1 MRTVEEHL
9 ALCLRDLTPLP
20 PVELPLLEAAGCVLA
35 EDLVA
40 GMDMPRFDNSSM
52 DGYAVRAAEIAG
64 ASDTDPV
71 VLPVLGDIP
80 AGRGDQLELPPG
92 ATMRIM
98 TGAPV
103 PAGADSVVQV
113 EWTDGGTATVRI
125 DRATRSGQNIRL
137 AGEDVRAGQVVLHAG
152 ARLSARQITLAASV
166 GAIRLTVHPRPRVAV
181 MPSGS
186 ELVPP
191 GEPLQPGQIHDSNG
205 YGLVAALVAAGARA
219 RHAGIIPD
227 TPEAVAT
234 AIEQAAVGAD
244 LIVTTGGV
252 SAGAYDTVKAVL
264 RELGTVDFAQ
274 VAMQPGKP
282 QGFGTVGPR
291 RTPVFTLPGNPVS
304 ALLSFEVFV
313 APALRRLAGLPDLDR
328 STPTAT
334 VVKGWR
340 SPPGR
345 RQFARCLLQQTPSG
359 PTLQPVGG
367 QGSHLV
373 ADLVD
378 ANCLV
383 IVPEEVTAVQEGD
396 ELPYIPL
403 ESGS

>member
-1 MRTVEEHL
+1 MRSVEDHLEH
-9 ALCLRDLTPLP
+9 CLSRLEPLP

-35 EDLVA
+35 QDVVA

-52 DGYAVRAAEIAG
+52 DGYAVRAQEIA
-64 ASDTDPV
+64 AADEDHPV
-71 VLPVLGDIP
+71 SLPVLTDIP
-80 AGRGDQLELPPG
+80 AGRGDRLELPPG

-113 EWTDGGTATVRI
+113 EWTDGGTGTVEVR
-125 DRATRSGQNIRL
+125 RATRSGQNIRR
-137 AGEDVRAGQVVLHAG
+137 AGEDVREGQSVLRAGD
-152 ARLSARQITLAASV
+152 RLSARRLALVASV
-166 GAIRLTVHPRPRVAV
+166 GVERLLVRPRPRVAV

-191 GEPLQPGQIHDSNG
+191 GKPLQPGQIHDSNG
-205 YGLVAALVAAGARA
+205 YGLVAAVQAAGAQA

-227 TPEAVAT
+227 TPAAVAA
-234 AIEQAAVGAD
+234 AIEQAAADCD
-244 LIVTTGGV
+244 LIITTGGV

-264 RELGTVDFAQ
+264 RELGTVEFVQ

-282 QGFGTVGPR
+282 QGFGVVGAG

-328 STPTAT
+328 NTPTAT
-334 VVKGWR
+334 VVQGWR

-345 RQFARCLLQQTPSG
+345 RQFARCMLERTPAG
-359 PTLQPVGG
+359 PTLRPVGG

-373 ADLVD
+373 ADLVE

-383 IVPEEVTAVQEGD
+383 IVPEEITDVRQGD
-396 ELPYIPL
+396 ELPYIVL
-403 ESGS
+403 ESDS